1 MIFPP
6 IFLYAETHYRFK
18 YFFSF
23 LKKPE
28 PEILTDAPHRL
39 DPDKPLPILLLAKD
53 AHVYPFEII
62 SVQITVRQNG
72 KFILSE
78 TVQPDH
84 PIRIESKY
92 WWKVTEIFFKD
103 DFSETYGHLKVD
115 VEMTIKQNGKIK
127 TILNNNHRTSTK
139 KPLNVYRSRTPLP
152 SIPGWIFGDVHTHS
166 TYTEDQVEFGSP
178 IGASPALCK
187 AMGLS
192 YFCVTDHSYDLDDS
206 IDSYLVNDPTLPKW
220 QDFQSE
226 IADVNH
232 HEQNFAVVR
241 GEEVSCENADGRTVH
256 LLLFG
261 NRKFF
266 HGSGDGAE
274 KWLQTKCEHTVPS
287 VLNNKEMP
295 VAAYAG
301 HPTEEVPFLQSL
313 LLNRGEWTKGDMAST
328 GLDGIQILN
337 GELSDS
343 FRNGLDVWKWLLLK
357 GEKKFIA
364 AGNDAHGNF
373 NRFIQIG
380 IPFFAIKEKETQLFG
395 KMKTALFSSPNENA
409 VIAAL
414 KRGRSVITNG
424 PFIVIEVET
433 DQNGNGKI
441 GDTVRGEKFI
451 LKIKAQTSAEFG
463 RFTSIIVYIGTIGKK
478 EKILIEQN
486 TFPDPYAIHTIS
498 EWETVSSFS
507 YIRAEGFTTDGQGTD
522 RHGFCY
528 TNPIWISPE

>member
-23 LKKPE
+23 LKTSE
-28 PEILTDAPHRL
+28 PEILADAPYRL

-53 AHVYPFEII
+53 AHAYPFEII
-62 SVQITVRQNG
+62 SVQITVQRNAQ
-72 KFILSE
+72 FIHSE
-78 TVQPDH
+78 TVQPDRPLH
-84 PIRIESKY
+84 VENKY
-92 WWKVTEIFFKD
+92 WWRVVEIFFKD
-103 DFSETYGHLKVD
+103 DLSAIYGHLD
-115 VEMTIKQNGKIK
+115 VYVEIKIKQNGKIK

-139 KPLNVYRSRTPLP
+139 TPLKVYRSQSRLP

-178 IGASPALCK
+178 IAASTVLCK

-206 IDSYLVNDPTLPKW
+206 VHSYLENDPGVPKW
-220 QDFQSE
+220 KALQSE
-226 IADVNH
+226 VAEVNIRT
-232 HEQNFAVVR
+232 QDFAVVR
-241 GEEVSCENADGRTVH
+241 GEEVSCENADGKTVH
-256 LLLFG
+256 LLLLG
-261 NRKFF
+261 SRKFF

-274 KWLQTKCEHTVPS
+274 KWFQTKCEHTVPS
-287 VLNNKEMP
+287 VLSNKELP
-295 VAAYAG
+295 AAAYAG
-301 HPTEEVPFLQSL
+301 HPTEDVPFLQRL
-313 LLNRGEWTKGDMAST
+313 LLNRGEWTKGDMASP

-380 IPFFAIKEKETQLFG
+380 IPFFKIKEKETQLFG
-395 KMKTALFSSPNENA
+395 KMKTVLFSSPNENA
-409 VIAAL
+409 VISAL
-414 KRGRSVITNG
+414 KQGRSVITNG
-424 PFIVIEVET
+424 PLLVIDAET
-433 DQNGNGKI
+433 DRNGNGRI
-441 GDTVRGEKFI
+441 GDTVRGERFI
-451 LKIKAQTSAEFG
+451 LKIKGQTSAEFG
-463 RFTSIIVYIGTIGKK
+463 RFSSITVYIGTIGKK
-478 EKILIEQN
+478 EKILIEQT
-486 TFPDPYAIHTIS
+486 TFADPYAIHTIS
-498 EWETVSSFS
+498 EWETISAFS